1 MSALV
6 LASGSSYR
14 RQLLARLQLQFTATA
29 SDVDETP
36 LAGEAPADLTVRL
49 GMAKA
54 RALRAEFP
62 EHLIIG
68 SDQTAAVD
76 GAILGKPG
84 SRETAIRQ
92 LALQAGRVVT
102 FYTSVCLLD
111 AASGRHWSDLDVCQ
125 VHFRPLT
132 PAQIERYV
140 DREQPFDCAGSFKS
154 EGLGIALFEKI
165 VGDDPNALIGLPLIK
180 LTALLQQAGV
190 SVL

>member
-14 RQLLARLQLQFTATA
+14 RQLLARLQLAFTVAA

-36 LAGEAPADLTVRL
+36 LVGETPADLTARL
-49 GMAKA
+49 ALAKA
-54 RALRAEFP
+54 QALRAVYP

-68 SDQTAAVD
+68 SDQAAAID
-76 GAILGKPG
+76 GATLGKPG
-84 SRETAIRQ
+84 GREGAIRQ

-102 FYTSVCLLD
+102 FYTAVCLLD
-111 AASGRHWSDLDVCQ
+111 AGSGRCWCDLDVCQ

-180 LTALLQQAGV
+180 LTTLLEQAGV

>member
-6 LASGSSYR
+6 LASGSPYR
-14 RQLLARLQLQFTATA
+14 RQLLARLQLEFTATA

-36 LAGEAPADLTVRL
+36 LAGEAPADLTIRL

-54 RALRAEFP
+54 RALRAKFP

-68 SDQTAAVD
+68 SDQTAAID

-84 SRETAIRQ
+84 SREAAIRQ
-92 LALQAGRVVT
+92 LVLQAGRVVT

-180 LTALLQQAGV
+180 LTALLQQAGM